1 MALSKD
7 TLLLRG
13 MIPGDNDASDLR
25 IEGGVV
31 MRLSRAGKD
40 AADFG
45 SEQAI
50 LAPALFDMQVNGAG
64 GHDLQGTA
72 LRVET
77 VQAITDYLAA
87 WGVARWVPTL
97 VTGPIDEMEHGCR
110 VIAEALRDRRLA
122 KAIPGI
128 HLEGPWISPEDGPR
142 GAHPRKHVRPPNR
155 REFHRL
161 YRAAEGKISYV
172 TLAPEWP
179 GAPAFIRMLVSGGIT
194 VALGHHQA
202 DARQIAAA
210 ADAGA
215 RCCTH
220 LGNGASAQMHR
231 HHNPLWPQLAEDRFY
246 ASLIADLHHL
256 PEPVLKSFV
265 RAKGPD
271 RVILVSDC
279 VNLAGLRPGKYRFA
293 GAEVEMKRNGKIC
306 LSGTDLLA
314 GSSLMLLQGVVN
326 AWRHAGLSLAQ
337 AFAAATVNPAAL
349 LGLRGFPV
357 RPQVGR
363 QANLIVFMPN
373 LVGQLAQ
380 KNIEAVFIDGARRDA

>member
-7 TLLLRG
+7 SLLLRG
-13 MIPGDNDASDLR
+13 IIPGDNYVSDLR

-40 AADFG
+40 PADFG
-45 SEQAI
+45 GEQAI
-50 LAPALFDMQVNGAG
+50 LGPALFDMQVNGAG
-64 GHDLQGTA
+64 GHDLQGA
-72 LRVET
+72 DLSVET
-77 VQAITDYLAA
+77 VRAVTDYLAA

-110 VIAEALRDRRLA
+110 VLAEALRDRRLA

-142 GAHPRKHVRPPNR
+142 GAHPRAHVRPPNR
-155 REFHRL
+155 HEFRRL

-179 GAPAFIRMLVSGGIT
+179 GAPAFIRMLVNGGIT

-202 DARQIAAA
+202 DARQIMAA
-210 ADAGA
+210 ADEGA
-215 RCCTH
+215 RLCTH
-220 LGNGASAQMHR
+220 LGNGAAAQMHR
-231 HHNPLWPQLAEDRFY
+231 HHNPLWPQLAEERLY

-326 AWRHAGLSLAQ
+326 AWRHTDLSLAQ

-349 LGLRGFPV
+349 LGLRGFST

-363 QANLIVFMPN
+363 QANLIVFMPDV
-373 LVGQLAQ
+373 VGQLAQ
-380 KNIEAVFIDGARRDA
+380 KNIEAVFIDGERIGA

>member
-1 MALSKD
+1 MARAKD
-7 TLLLRG
+7 SLLLRG
-13 MIPGDNDASDLR
+13 IIPGDNDASDLR
-25 IEGGVV
+25 LEGGVV

-64 GHDLQGTA
+64 GHDLQGA
-72 LRVET
+72 ELRVET

-110 VIAEALRDRRLA
+110 VIAEALQDRRLA
-122 KAIPGI
+122 KTIPGI

-142 GAHPRKHVRPPNR
+142 GAHPQAHVRPPNR

-220 LGNGASAQMHR
+220 LGNGAAAQMHR

-256 PEPVLKSFV
+256 PAPVLKSFA
-265 RAKGPD
+265 RIKGPD

-326 AWRHAGLSLAQ
+326 AWRHTDLSLAQ
-337 AFAAATVNPAAL
+337 AFAAATINPATL
-349 LGLRGFPV
+349 MGLRKPPV
-357 RPQVGR
+357 RPQAGR
-363 QANLIVFMPN
+363 RANLIVFRPDDSGR
-373 LVGQLAQ
+373 VTQ
-380 KNIEAVFIDGARRDA
+380 KDIEAVFIDGARVGA